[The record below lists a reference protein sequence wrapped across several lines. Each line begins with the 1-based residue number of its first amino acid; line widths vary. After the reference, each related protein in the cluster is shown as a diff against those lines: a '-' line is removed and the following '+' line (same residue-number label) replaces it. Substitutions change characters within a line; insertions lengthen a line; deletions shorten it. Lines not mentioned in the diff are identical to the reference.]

1 MGDSGDDDDF
11 RMSADQ
17 DDDEE
22 DEQLS
27 PGEDLLYRSPPGRRQ
42 QRRHSGR
49 YDDDEEEDEMG
60 GREGVMYSVTAPK
73 ANKRLRACL
82 NCKMIKTFEQFFE
95 EGCNNCDRLG
105 LQGDKQRV
113 EDNTTANFS
122 GLVSLCDPARSW
134 VARYNGLS
142 E

>member
-1 MGDSGDDDDF
+1 MCSLISVRVTLRCLCVAGRSDSGDDDDF

-49 YDDDEEEDEMG
+49 YVRGPGHDRQTDRQTDRQKSVLLPCVCVSRYDDDDEEDEMG

-82 NCKMIKTFEQFFE
+82 NCKMIKTFEQV
-95 EGCNNCDRLG
+95 G
-105 LQGDKQRV
+105 
-113 EDNTTANFS
+113 
-122 GLVSLCDPARSW
+122 
-134 VARYNGLS
+134 
-142 E
+142 